1 MSEKQ
6 KAIHNAYC
14 DYEVAKAKQSSRIY
28 SVRSE
33 VKRKPRGIK
42 THNKSKAMLAL
53 ELASLF

>member
-1 MSEKQ
+1 MSEKE

-28 SVRSE
+28 SAKS
-33 VKRKPRGIK
+33 KRNQGIK